1 MEPTKEGDDE
11 NQGRW
16 LGERAIGIYTA
27 VVGLLLL
34 APGIALAFLQRG
46 GAAAVALVTVGAAA
60 LILAPIFSRIERLEV
75 SGKGFSVWL
84 RREVQKRIGE
94 ASMDTLE
101 GILPMLTSE
110 NVWVR
115 VGVVPK
121 RFDGKTLKDLPYIR
135 QDLLISVVALEEV
148 PGRWLAGGAVTDR
161 PLREGERILMAGPS
175 DIIESFVLDMS
186 DPEDRRFEQAIE
198 ALKSRGKLLK
208 TQWGIPISEPSK
220 PLKEVDREG
229 G

>member
-75 SGKGFSVWL
+75 SGKGFSV
-84 RREVQKRIGE
+84 
-94 ASMDTLE
+94 
-101 GILPMLTSE
+101 
-110 NVWVR
+110 
-115 VGVVPK
+115 
-121 RFDGKTLKDLPYIR
+121 
-135 QDLLISVVALEEV
+135 
-148 PGRWLAGGAVTDR
+148 
-161 PLREGERILMAGPS
+161 
-175 DIIESFVLDMS
+175 
-186 DPEDRRFEQAIE
+186 
-198 ALKSRGKLLK
+198 
-208 TQWGIPISEPSK
+208 
-220 PLKEVDREG
+220 
-229 G
+229 